1 MRVFVNFS
9 AGSKISSFFI
19 LFYCCPL
26 KKFRRIKIRAG
37 FLAWNSAL
45 LVTFVLLNIISV
57 TMNKGTHFNGQPM
70 YGQLINLL
78 DKQEILKFS
87 RANNGERYVKHFDAY
102 QHLVVMLYAVIKRFD
117 SLREI
122 TDSMFPEARKLA
134 HLGINMMPRRSTL
147 SDANARRPE
156 IVFEST
162 YRSLYARYKDELSS
176 DSRKRQVPSWLN
188 RLQII
193 DSTTISLFSNLLFK
207 GVGRNPKTGKKK
219 GGIKVHTNIHANEG
233 VPSDIKFTSAATN
246 DSFMLKPTNY
256 NEGDIVALDRA
267 YIDYA
272 KFEEMTSRGVIYVT
286 KMKKNLVYNTLSD
299 IIYMAPNGLMQERVQ
314 IVEFTKHTKGTEEI
328 KHRARII
335 TYVDLKKK
343 KPKLISLLTNDMEMS
358 SEDII
363 AIYRQRWEIEL
374 LFKQLKQNFPLRYF
388 YGESVNAIKIQIWVT
403 LIANLLLMV
412 IQKRIKRSWS
422 FSGLA
427 TMVRIM
433 LMYYVNC
440 YTFLEEPEKDWAK
453 MLEEAKEA
461 PPEPTLF
468 D

>member
-1 MRVFVNFS
+1 
-9 AGSKISSFFI
+9 
-19 LFYCCPL
+19 
-26 KKFRRIKIRAG
+26 
-37 FLAWNSAL
+37 
-45 LVTFVLLNIISV
+45 
-57 TMNKGTHFNGQPM
+57 MNKGTHFNRQPM
-70 YGQLINLL
+70 YGQLISLL
-78 DKQEILKFS
+78 DKHEILKFS
-87 RANNGERYVKHFDAY
+87 REKKGERYVKHFDAY

-156 IVFEST
+156 TVFEST

-219 GGIKVHTNIHANEG
+219 GGIKVHTNNHANEG

-267 YIDYA
+267 YIEYA

-286 KMKKNLVYNTLSD
+286 KMKKNFVYNTLSD
-299 IIYMAPNGLMQERVQ
+299 TMYMDPNGLMQERVQ
-314 IVEFTKHTKGTEEI
+314 IVKFAKHIKGTGEI
-328 KHRARII
+328 KHKARII

-343 KPKLISLLTNDMEMS
+343 KPKLISLLTNDMNMP
-358 SEDII
+358 SEEII
-363 AIYRQRWEIEL
+363 AIYRKRWEIEL
-374 LFKQLKQNFPLRYF
+374 LFKQPKQNFPLRYF
-388 YGESVNAIKIQIWVT
+388 YGESANAIKIQIWVT
-403 LIANLLLMV
+403 LIANLLLMI

-453 MLEEAKEA
+453 MLEEAKEG
-461 PPEPTLF
+461 PPEASLF